1 MTIQGPQTEAALSTQ
16 VSPGTPSLELRGIS
30 KRFPPNVMALDRLN
44 LRVMRGQVHA
54 IVGRNGAG
62 KSTMIR
68 IVSGAERAD
77 SGMVLVNGAPV
88 TLDSPAQART
98 RGVVTVHQEL
108 SLVPQLTVAENVMLN
123 RIPLSRWR
131 MLSWKA
137 AAETA
142 RAELDQLGFGHIDV
156 RAKVGG
162 LGMADR
168 QAVEVA
174 KALVQRASVLLL
186 DEPTA
191 SLAAAEAERLAEM
204 VRAVCA
210 RDRVGVVYVSHRI
223 DEVLHIADTITVLR
237 DGRSVRSW
245 ERGGAQAAEIVQ
257 EMIGAA
263 LARRLD
269 DTVPAPAGADVDAVP
284 VDGNRPPKP
293 TQAGTA
299 AAGYGTGPAPG
310 SLSRP
315 HGGLHVEG
323 LTDEEGRIHGVSFD
337 VAPGEIVAIVGLPG
351 SGQDVLVECVVGS
364 RARANGLVSW
374 NGSPIGQSVKAAV
387 EAGIGFV
394 PGNRRSQGLVLGM
407 SIRENLLLSC
417 LRGGGYVRTGI
428 VSRGE
433 SREMSKK
440 IIEQLEIKTAS
451 EETKVGELSG
461 GNQQKVVIGR
471 WLARGS
477 GLLVLDQPTR
487 GIDIR
492 TKEDIYA
499 ILRKLVA
506 AGKAVLLTTYELEEA
521 AVADRVLLMSRGRI
535 ERALNDNE
543 LRSSALGHGAVH
555 GA

>member
-1 MTIQGPQTEAALSTQ
+1 MSAQ
-16 VSPGTPSLELRGIS
+16 VSPGAPSLELKEVS
-30 KRFPPNVMALDRLN
+30 KRFPPNVVALERLN
-44 LRVMRGQVHA
+44 LQVMRGQVHA

-77 SGMVLVNGAPV
+77 SGMILVNGTPV
-88 TLDSPAQART
+88 TFDSPAQARM

-137 AAETA
+137 AADTA
-142 RAELDQLGFGHIDV
+142 RAELSQLGFGHIDV
-156 RAKVGG
+156 RAKVGE

-204 VRAVCA
+204 VRTVCA
-210 RDRVGVVYVSHRI
+210 RDLVGVVYVSHRI
-223 DEVLHIADTITVLR
+223 DEVLHIADIITVLR
-237 DGRSVRSW
+237 DGRPVRSW
-245 ERGGAQAAEIVQ
+245 ERGEAQAAEVVQ
-257 EMIGAA
+257 EMIGAY
-263 LARRLD
+263 LAHRLG
-269 DTVPAPAGADVDAVP
+269 DTVPAPTRADVEAAP
-284 VDGNRPPKP
+284 VNGSRPPKLK
-293 TQAGTA
+293 QAGAVA
-299 AAGYGTGPAPG
+299 ATLGTGPAPG
-310 SLSRP
+310 SRSRP
-315 HGGLHVEG
+315 QVGLHVEG
-323 LTDEEGRIHGVSFD
+323 LTDQDGRIHGVSFD

-364 RARANGLVSW
+364 RARASGAVSW

-394 PGNRRSQGLVLGM
+394 PGNRRTQGLVLGM
-407 SIRENLLLSC
+407 SVRENLLLSC
-417 LRGGGYVRTGI
+417 LRGGGYVRSGI

-433 SREMSKK
+433 SRKMSKR
-440 IIEQLEIKTAS
+440 IIEQLEIKAAS

-461 GNQQKVVIGR
+461 GNQQKVIIGR

-506 AGKAVLLTTYELEEA
+506 AGKAVLLATYELEEA

-535 ERALNDNE
+535 ERALDDNE